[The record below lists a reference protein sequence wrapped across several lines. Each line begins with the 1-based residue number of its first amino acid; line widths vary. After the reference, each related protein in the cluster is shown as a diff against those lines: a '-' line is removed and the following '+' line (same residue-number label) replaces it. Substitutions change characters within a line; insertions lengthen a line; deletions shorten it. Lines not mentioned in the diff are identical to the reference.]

1 MEEKVGKVKS
11 VRITRSGLVIVECKD
26 RDQAKKAMKI
36 RSFNKCRVEVFFLG
50 GKRRKMGVISGVPL
64 TVKPQQLM
72 DVEGEKEKAE
82 CIHCGGDHYAGSAQC
97 PRTIKEVKVN
107 RMRTERRVSYA
118 EAVKRVEGQKESG
131 VDEKREPEERGNVHG
146 SNICME
152 KTRFLAFI
160 AMVINCAVEI
170 QRKSER
176 IKMVLAAAK
185 RFLNVVDVTG
195 EDLDSVLREEYTE
208 AQT

>member
-72 DVEGEKEKAE
+72 DVEGVCEIRRLTKFNQGK
-82 CIHCGGDHYAGSAQC
+82 
-97 PRTIKEVKVN
+97 KVD
-107 RMRTERRVSYA
+107 
-118 EAVKRVEGQKESG
+118 AVTVC
-131 VDEKREPEERGNVHG
+131 VP
-146 SNICME
+146 
-152 KTRFLAFI
+152 
-160 AMVINCAVEI
+160 
-170 QRKSER
+170 
-176 IKMVLAAAK
+176 
-185 RFLNVVDVTG
+185 
-195 EDLDSVLREEYTE
+195 
-208 AQT
+208 

>member
-1 MEEKVGKVKS
+1 MSYRVRPYERGPLRCYCCQQYGHVAAVCRGNKVCGRCGKENCKE
-11 VRITRSGLVIVECKD
+11 ECK
-26 RDQAKKAMKI
+26 
-36 RSFNKCRVEVFFLG
+36 
-50 GKRRKMGVISGVPL
+50 
-64 TVKPQQLM
+64 
-72 DVEGEKEKAE
+72 EKEKAE